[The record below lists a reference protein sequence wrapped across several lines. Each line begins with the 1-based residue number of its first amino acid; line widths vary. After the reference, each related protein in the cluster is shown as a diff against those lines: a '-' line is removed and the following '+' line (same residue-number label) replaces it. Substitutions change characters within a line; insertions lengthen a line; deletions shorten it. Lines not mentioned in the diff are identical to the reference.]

1 MIQIPKSIAFYLR
14 VSTASQDYAAQLHA
28 LREFCRRQGWPL
40 PSKKNTFAEKASGA
54 KATRRELDRMLQGC
68 REGRF
73 DCIVTYR
80 ADRLGRSF
88 EHLVNVHAEL
98 SAAKIRVIGVADSID
113 TMTETPMTRAFR
125 RNLDSIAELKREM
138 IVENTL
144 NGLAAARKRGRVGG
158 RPRTVESA
166 EINRAIKLRQK
177 GHTYAQVK
185 KLTGISPGY
194 LADLI
199 SGRRRKP

>member
-1 MIQIPKSIAFYLR
+1 MNTPKSISFYLR
-14 VSTASQDYAAQLHA
+14 VSMGSQDFPAQLHA

-40 PSKKNTFAEKASGA
+40 PSKKNLFAEKASGA
-54 KATRRELDRMLQGC
+54 KATRRELDRLLQAC
-68 REGRF
+68 RDGRF

-98 SAAKIRVIGVADSID
+98 SAAKIRVIGVADSVD
-113 TMTETPMTRAFR
+113 TSIETPMTRAFR
-125 RNLDSIAELKREM
+125 RMLDTHAELTREM
-138 IVENTL
+138 IVENTR

-158 RPRTVESA
+158 RPRTKDRA
-166 EINRAIKLRQK
+166 QIDRAIKLRRQGK
-177 GHTYAQVK
+177 TYAEVK
-185 KLTGISPGY
+185 RITGISPGY
-194 LADLI
+194 LADII